1 MAHKVCEVVCYV
13 QCFGDFE
20 SAAVGCAFGFGD
32 RCSRFGENLST
43 PDLRNDTPL
52 VESATSN

>member
-1 MAHKVCEVVCYV
+1 MAHKGCEVVCYV
-13 QCFGDFE
+13 QCFGELE
-20 SAAVGCAFGFGD
+20 SAAVGFAFGD
-32 RCSRFGENLST
+32 RCSRFGEKSST